1 MHPLEEKLDYTFK
14 NAALLDQALTHSSYA
29 NERLGGALAS
39 NERLEFLGDS
49 ILGQVVADHLYRAH
63 PDLPE
68 GDLTRMRAALVCEE
82 ALAQVAGDWGLGE
95 YLRLGRGED
104 QNGGRE
110 RPSIQADAVEAILA
124 AIYLDSG
131 IAQVRRTIRAF
142 ILSREAQ
149 AGEGH
154 DHKTALQELVQ
165 RTPGRTL
172 RYQLIREEGP
182 DHLKEFWM
190 EVTLDGKPIGTGKG
204 HSKKEA
210 EQQAAK
216 AALEALRQNG

>member
-1 MHPLEEKLDYTFK
+1 MHPLEEKLGYRFQDP
-14 NAALLDQALTHSSYA
+14 ALLDQALTHSSYA
-29 NERLGGALAS
+29 NERLGGALHS

-49 ILGQVVADHLYRAH
+49 ILGQVTAEHLYRTH

-82 ALAQVAGDWGLGE
+82 SLAQVAGEWDLGQH
-95 YLRLGRGED
+95 LKLGRGED
-104 QNGGRE
+104 QNGGRR

-131 IAQVRRTIRAF
+131 HIDQPSAVIHTF
-142 ILSREAQ
+142 ILSKEAQ
-149 AGEGH
+149 TGEGH
-154 DHKTALQELVQ
+154 DFKTALQELVQ
-165 RTPGRTL
+165 RTPGRSL
-172 RYQLIREEGP
+172 KYQLVKEEGP

-190 EVTLDGKPIGTGKG
+190 EVTLDGKSIGTGKG

-216 AALEALRQNG
+216 AALENLE

>member
-1 MHPLEEKLDYTFK
+1 MHPLEEKLGYRFH
-14 NAALLDQALTHSSYA
+14 NSGLLDQALTHSSYA
-29 NERLGGALAS
+29 NECLSGALDS

-49 ILGQVVADHLYRAH
+49 ILGQITAEHLYRTH

-82 ALAQVAGDWGLGE
+82 SLAHVAGEWSLGQH
-95 YLRLGRGED
+95 LKLGRGEE
-104 QNGGRE
+104 QNGGRH
-110 RPSIQADAVEAILA
+110 RVSIQADAVEAILA

-131 IAQVRRTIRAF
+131 DLAQPRAVIHTF
-142 ILSREAQ
+142 ILSKEAQ
-149 AGEGH
+149 TGEGH
-154 DHKTALQELVQ
+154 DFKTALQELVQ
-165 RTPGRTL
+165 RTPGRNL
-172 RYQLIREEGP
+172 KYQLVKEEGP

-190 EVTLDGKPIGTGKG
+190 EVTLDGKGIGRGHG

-216 AALEALRQNG
+216 VALDSLQS

>member
-1 MHPLEEKLDYTFK
+1 MHPLEEKLDYQFK

-49 ILGQVVADHLYRAH
+49 ILGQVVADHLYRTH

-95 YLRLGRGED
+95 YLKLGRGED

-131 IAQVRRTIRAF
+131 IAQARRTIRAF
-142 ILSREAQ
+142 IISREAQ

-154 DHKTALQELVQ
+154 DYKTALQELVQ

-190 EVTLDGKPIGTGKG
+190 EVTLDGKQIGTGKG

-216 AALEALRQNG
+216 AALEALK